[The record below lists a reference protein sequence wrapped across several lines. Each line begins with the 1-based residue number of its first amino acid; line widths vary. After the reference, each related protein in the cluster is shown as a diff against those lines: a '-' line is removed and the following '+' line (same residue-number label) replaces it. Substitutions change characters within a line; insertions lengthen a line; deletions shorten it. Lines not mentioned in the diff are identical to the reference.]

1 MMKRWTS
8 QDVLTSW
15 VEDCRQSQEY
25 NNLRDH
31 YMPQRPTTHKDLHK
45 AAIGLVFT
53 LVYLFEMQAARAEAP
68 AQAASAGVGP
78 KAEQSRLVKKEAVR
92 TVSAPVKPIV
102 AQATPVSVPEAKPSA
117 TKSGKLREIP
127 LTTLNG
133 DKIPAKS
140 EAKAG
145 GKAEAKPADKNTEKK
160 VEATSQKK
168 ISPAKPKRT
177 TAAAP
182 RLNNGLV
189 PPPPPVVPIGMDALG
204 MYGQPVD
211 YLSIKELEGR
221 KKELAARFNELDSIV
236 GDGIRRIRERKEHA
250 ELFESLYQEGVVSR
264 KELEA
269 AKREAGDID
278 RDLKFKQDELESVKI
293 SMKAVNNR
301 LAVLKK
307 AEEKLNASK
316 KSSGASKSHS
326 SAKKK

>member
-1 MMKRWTS
+1 
-8 QDVLTSW
+8 
-15 VEDCRQSQEY
+15 
-25 NNLRDH
+25 
-31 YMPQRPTTHKDLHK
+31 
-45 AAIGLVFT
+45 
-53 LVYLFEMQAARAEAP
+53 
-68 AQAASAGVGP
+68 
-78 KAEQSRLVKKEAVR
+78 
-92 TVSAPVKPIV
+92 
-102 AQATPVSVPEAKPSA
+102 
-117 TKSGKLREIP
+117 
-127 LTTLNG
+127 
-133 DKIPAKS
+133 
-140 EAKAG
+140 
-145 GKAEAKPADKNTEKK
+145 
-160 VEATSQKK
+160 
-168 ISPAKPKRT
+168 
-177 TAAAP
+177 
-182 RLNNGLV
+182 
-189 PPPPPVVPIGMDALG
+189 MDALG

>member
-1 MMKRWTS
+1 
-8 QDVLTSW
+8 
-15 VEDCRQSQEY
+15 
-25 NNLRDH
+25 
-31 YMPQRPTTHKDLHK
+31 MPQRPSTYKDLHK
-45 AAIGLVFT
+45 AAIGLVFV
-53 LVYLFEMQAARAEAP
+53 LVYLFEMPAASAETP
-68 AQAASAGVGP
+68 SQAASAGVRP
-78 KAEQSRLVKKEAVR
+78 KAEQSKLVKKEAVR

-102 AQATPVSVPEAKPSA
+102 AQAMQIAVPEVKSPAAKG
-117 TKSGKLREIP
+117 GKLREIP
-127 LTTLNG
+127 LTTLAG
-133 DKIPAKS
+133 EKSPAKS
-140 EAKAG
+140 EAKTE
-145 GKAEAKPADKNTEKK
+145 GKAEVKPADKNSEKNAGKNAEKK
-160 VEATSQKK
+160 AEATSNKK
-168 ISPAKPKRT
+168 MPPAKPKRV

-236 GDGIRRIRERKEHA
+236 GDGVRLIRERKEHA

-278 RDLKFKQDELESVKI
+278 RDLKFKQDELESVKL

-316 KSSGASKSHS
+316 KSSGAFKSQS
-326 SAKKK
+326 SVKKR